1 MEVGSIGQG
10 GQVSLNV
17 TNNVDKSVKVD
28 NNQSSES
35 IKITDNSS
43 NNNMS
48 KENPKER
55 DVKKAVDKL
64 NKFLEDNKT
73 HAEYEI
79 HDKFKD
85 IMIKIVDD
93 KSGEV
98 IQELPPKKVLD
109 MVAKMCEIVGVLFDK
124 KA

>member
-1 MEVGSIGQG
+1 MEVRSIGQG
-10 GQVSLNV
+10 GQTSLDAAKNV
-17 TNNVDKSVKVD
+17 DRTIQVNDKHTSDNPKPIENKDIDNENVDKK
-28 NNQSSES
+28 
-35 IKITDNSS
+35 
-43 NNNMS
+43 
-48 KENPKER
+48 
-55 DVKKAVDKL
+55 DVEKAVDKL

-93 KSGEV
+93 KSGQV